1 MNRIAVAT
9 VIRGTG
15 ECQAYVNGVAS
26 AEIQRQQDAMRAETE
41 RARTV
46 EASRDRLLASRL
58 AEIGKAMENKPSL
71 MCRFWSRAE
80 GVWAMFFAVVLC
92 WSMALHLVEVVEE

>member
-15 ECQAYVNGVAS
+15 ECQAYINGVAD
-26 AEIQRQQDAMRAETE
+26 ADIRHKQAAMRAETE

-46 EASRDRLLASRL
+46 EASRDRLLAVRL
-58 AEIGKAMENKPSL
+58 AEIGKAMKNKPSL
-71 MCRFWSRAE
+71 LHRFWSRAE
-80 GVWAMFFAVVLC
+80 GVWAMLWAVTLC
-92 WSMALHLVEVVEE
+92 WSEALGLVEEVRE